1 VDAATS
7 GRSWRRA
14 VGALAVAAVLAL
26 ASASAPAA
34 TTYTHGGWCKAG
46 SSAAWH
52 RTLSHHVTAVSKT
65 TAMVPLALAHDGRS
79 FFAEVYSPRF
89 SGVARVESRT
99 SAVMRIKAFPDPKFD
114 QAWGAFDGRWLVWN
128 EYHGF
133 DSFDDFT
140 TWAWDSRTRKLTQI
154 GAATRG
160 PNGQFWES
168 PWRGADVRRGIATW
182 VQGVGPDELG
192 ELHSYNLQSGRDLV
206 VRHGHPGGGFLLDHH
221 LVVWTEASARGVPT
235 RMHAASALTGR
246 PVSLPRA
253 LRGLRN
259 VTGLQTDGRRIGY
272 PDARY
277 KSLWW
282 APALGAQP
290 HEVVGTRHLDH
301 VDNSVSVGGR
311 YVGFGVF
318 PDVYVADT
326 KTRRYIEV
334 STNGGSAF
342 VDSRTLLVVHG
353 PRRKV
358 LHAILRMALVP
369 LRDLPPI
376 PACR

>member
-1 VDAATS
+1 MVA
-7 GRSWRRA
+7 
-14 VGALAVAAVLAL
+14 ALALAALLAL

-34 TTYTHGGWCKAG
+34 TAHTEAAWCKAR
-46 SSAAWH
+46 SSMAWRRVLSRHVVAAS
-52 RTLSHHVTAVSKT
+52 RT
-65 TAMVPLALAHDGRS
+65 TAMVPLALAHNGRS
-79 FFAEVYSPRF
+79 FFAEIYSSRF
-89 SGVARVESRT
+89 SGVARVDART
-99 SAVMRIKAFPDPKFD
+99 SAVTRIKAFPDPKFD

-140 TWAWDSRTRKLTQI
+140 TWAWDTRARRLTQI

-168 PWRGADVRRGIATW
+168 PWRGADVRGGIATW

-192 ELHSYNLQSGRDLV
+192 EVHSYDLRSGRDLV
-206 VRHGHPGGGFLLDHH
+206 VRHGHPGGAFLLDHH
-221 LVVWTEASARGVPT
+221 IVVWAEESAPGMPT
-235 RMHAASALTGR
+235 KMHAASGLTGLSVR
-246 PVSLPRA
+246 LPQA
-253 LRGLRN
+253 LQDLRN
-259 VTGLQTDGRRIGY
+259 VTGLQSDGRRISY

-282 APALGAQP
+282 SPALETKP
-290 HEVVGTRHLDH
+290 HEVVSTRHLDH
-301 VDNSVSVGGR
+301 VDNSVTVGSR

-326 KTRRYIEV
+326 NMRRYVEV

-342 VDSRTLLVVHG
+342 VNSTTLLVVHG

-358 LHAILRMALVP
+358 LHAILRMALVR
-369 LRDLPPI
+369 LRDLPAM

>member
-1 VDAATS
+1 MRRSSTGSRFAAITDRAPIRSTRIPCMARPRSAGPEAFPRIRICRATRSCRSSVDAATS
-7 GRSWRRA
+7 CRSWRRP

-46 SSAAWH
+46 SSAAWR

-128 EYHGF
+128 EYHGL

-160 PNGQFWES
+160 RTVSSGRAPGVAPTFAV
-168 PWRGADVRRGIATW
+168 GLRRGYRAW
-182 VQGVGPDELG
+182 GPT
-192 ELHSYNLQSGRDLV
+192 S
-206 VRHGHPGGGFLLDHH
+206 
-221 LVVWTEASARGVPT
+221 WAR
-235 RMHAASALTGR
+235 S
-246 PVSLPRA
+246 
-253 LRGLRN
+253 
-259 VTGLQTDGRRIGY
+259 
-272 PDARY
+272 
-277 KSLWW
+277 
-282 APALGAQP
+282 
-290 HEVVGTRHLDH
+290 
-301 VDNSVSVGGR
+301 
-311 YVGFGVF
+311 
-318 PDVYVADT
+318 
-326 KTRRYIEV
+326 
-334 STNGGSAF
+334 
-342 VDSRTLLVVHG
+342 
-353 PRRKV
+353 
-358 LHAILRMALVP
+358 
-369 LRDLPPI
+369 I
-376 PACR
+376 P